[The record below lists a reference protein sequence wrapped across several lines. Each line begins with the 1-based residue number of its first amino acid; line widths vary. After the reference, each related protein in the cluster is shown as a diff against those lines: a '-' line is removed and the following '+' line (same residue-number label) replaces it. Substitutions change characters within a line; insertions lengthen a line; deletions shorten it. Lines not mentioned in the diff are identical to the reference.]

1 MPKPEK
7 SSLSAERPETARL
20 HAPYES
26 ADIEALV
33 ARHGSPLMVV
43 DCDRIRAQY
52 RALKA
57 ALPGVDLHYALKPL
71 PEPAVV
77 AALKGEGAF
86 FDLASSGEVDLVR
99 AGQVLPER
107 CIHTHPIKRD
117 GDIRDALRFGVR
129 IFVAD
134 NADEIG
140 KFIRHRKRVEV
151 LLRVAFGS
159 SDAVCDLSRKFG
171 CEPAAVPGLLR
182 VAAQMGVRVVGL
194 SFHAGSQAA
203 SPDMHVRATRAC
215 GTLIEAGRQA
225 GHADL
230 RVLDIGGGFPVD
242 YLETAMPIGEF
253 CAPIRAALAAL
264 PSDLRIIA
272 EPGRFIAAPAGTCIA
287 TVIGRAVRDGRPWYY
302 LDDGIYGS
310 FSGQLFDHARYRI
323 ESLRTEGE
331 RCPSVLA
338 GPTCDSIDVVIEDL
352 VLPRLEIGDLILGR
366 DMGAYCSAGATDFN
380 FIRRA
385 RILPINREP
394 ADATV
399 VTLVPR

>member
-1 MPKPEK
+1 MPKPAK
-7 SSLSAERPETARL
+7 SSMSTERPATGRL
-20 HAPYES
+20 HAPYER

-33 ARHGSPLMVV
+33 ARHGSPLMIV

-71 PEPAVV
+71 PDPAVI

-99 AGQVLPER
+99 GGQVLPER

-117 GDIRDALRFGVR
+117 SDIRDAIRYGVR

-159 SDAVCDLSRKFG
+159 SDAVCDLSKKFG
-171 CEPAAVPGLLR
+171 CEPAAVPELLR
-182 VAAQMGVRVVGL
+182 IAAQMGVQVVGL

-203 SPDMHVRATRAC
+203 SPDMHVRAIRAC
-215 GTLIEAGRQA
+215 GTMIEAGRAA
-225 GHADL
+225 GHGGL
-230 RVLDIGGGFPVD
+230 KVLDIGGGFPVD
-242 YLETAMPIGEF
+242 YLVPAMPIEEF

-264 PSDLRIIA
+264 PSDLRLIA

-287 TVIGRAVRDGRPWYY
+287 TVIGRAVRDGRSWYY

-323 ESLRTEGE
+323 ESLRSEGE
-331 RCPSVLA
+331 QRPSVLA
-338 GPTCDSIDVVIEDL
+338 GPTCDSIDVVVENL
-352 VLPRLEIGDLILGR
+352 LLPPLEIGDLVIGR

-385 RILPINREP
+385 RVLPINREP